1 VYGRGT
7 WKFLEKTSLI
17 VGARYNYDQLQY
29 TYNQIIYSGEGP
41 YCRSGSNNSSAVVGD
56 ISLQQQ
62 FTPQQIREVVSDLCN
77 NLFNKIYY
85 QDVEDFWNGP
95 WTNTSTVIAQL
106 ARDAVRY
113 GGVRVG
119 GSF

>member
-1 VYGRGT
+1 MT
-7 WKFLEKTSLI
+7 TF
-17 VGARYNYDQLQY
+17 
-29 TYNQIIYSGEGP
+29 
-41 YCRSGSNNSSAVVGD
+41 
-56 ISLQQQ
+56 
-62 FTPQQIREVVSDLCN
+62 CN

-113 GGVRVG
+113 GGVRVS